1 MSISKVTHPADAENK
16 LLMMKIKIFV
26 LFCLL
31 MILLSA
37 KTAKFDS
44 GFAIVVDQKSYDAAK
59 PEIEAY
65 AKAVEAQGL
74 KTYIL
79 VDSWKTPD
87 AIKEK
92 LMALYHSISSPIEG
106 AVFVGDIPVPMLRDA
121 QHLSSAFKMDQEK
134 YAWNRSSIP
143 SDRFYDDFD
152 LQFTYIKQ
160 DTARHL
166 YHYYSLNAASPHVL
180 TPDIYSARIKPPE
193 GKDKYEKLKAY
204 LKKVVEYKNNQNK
217 VEQVMYFTGH
227 GYNSECPRSWMDE
240 KLAIAQQFDYLS
252 GQKSYLEYINFQDE
266 KHIRF
271 KLMPE
276 LKRKDL
282 DIALMHHHGGPTT
295 QYLDGMP
302 QVQSVPD
309 EIEDIKYY
317 LRSKLSSSKT
327 PEKIAKTME
336 SYMKMFGVPESW
348 FDGTFDKKQMEKD
361 STFNANLDINVEDL
375 VNYSSN
381 AKFIMMDACFTGSF
395 HLDDYLSGEYI
406 FDEGKTIVLQ
416 ANTVNVY
423 QDKWA
428 DEMAGLLGLGMRVG
442 FFNQMNCLLE
452 THLIGDPTFAFASA
466 DDKLEIN
473 NWIVTKKKD
482 VEFWKKQLSSP
493 YADMQ
498 ALALRMIF
506 EKEGNASSGLLL
518 NHFKT
523 SKFFTARTEAIRLL
537 SRCRDANFIESINL
551 GISDSYELIQRF
563 SAIYMGNTGDLSH
576 IPFMVDAL
584 LRNNLSKRVEYDLKS
599 SVRLFPQDLL
609 LAELDKQ
616 LPQKEYLLDRAATK
630 AELSKMITY
639 NTKHMQEYV
648 NELLAKETTKK
659 ERYFCLK
666 NFRNETAHPYLDK
679 LINFTD
685 TVSDQSL
692 KMVAIEML
700 GWFDSSSKRQEIINF
715 CNKELTKTARSKPYL
730 NEVLKTKNRV
740 N

>member
-1 MSISKVTHPADAENK
+1 MKFK
-16 LLMMKIKIFV
+16 YLL
-26 LFCLL
+26 LL
-31 MILLSA
+31 LLPVMLMSA
-37 KTAKFDS
+37 KAEKFTT

-59 PEIEAY
+59 HEIDAY
-65 AKAVEAQGL
+65 AAAVEAQGL

-79 VDSWKTPD
+79 VDAWKTPD
-87 AIKEK
+87 AIREK
-92 LMALYHSISSPIEG
+92 LIALYHAKTSPIEG

-152 LQFTYIKQ
+152 LQFTYLKQ

-166 YHYYSLNAASPHVL
+166 YHYYSLNAASPQVL
-180 TPDIYSARIKPPE
+180 NPNIYSGRIKPPE
-193 GKDKYEKLKAY
+193 GKDKYDKLKAY
-204 LKKVVEYKNNQNK
+204 LKKVVEYKNNQKK
-217 VEQVMYFTGH
+217 VEQIMFFTGH

-240 KLAIAQQFDYLS
+240 KLAISQQFDYLS
-252 GQKSYLEYINFQDE
+252 GQKSYLEYINFQFE

-271 KLMPE
+271 RLMPE

-282 DIALMHHHGGPTT
+282 DIALLHHHGGPTT

-309 EIEDIKYY
+309 EIEDVKYY
-317 LRSKLSSSKT
+317 LRSKLGSAKT
-327 PEKIAKTME
+327 PEKIKSTKE

-348 FDGTFDKKQMEKD
+348 FEGTFDKKQMEKD

-395 HLDDYLSGEYI
+395 HLDDYLTGEYI
-406 FDEGKTIVLQ
+406 FDEGQTIVMQ
-416 ANTVNVY
+416 ANTVNAY

-442 FFNQMNCLLE
+442 FWNQMNCLLE
-452 THLIGDPTFAFASA
+452 THLIGDPTFAFVSA
-466 DDKLEIN
+466 DDKVDVN
-473 NWIVTKKKD
+473 AWIASKKSD
-482 VEFWKKQLSSP
+482 VEFWKKQLTSP

-498 ALALRMIF
+498 ALALRKIY
-506 EKEGNASSGLLL
+506 EKEGRNASGLLL
-518 NHFKT
+518 SHFKS
-523 SKFFTARTEAIRLL
+523 SKFFTARTEALRLL
-537 SRCRDANFIESINL
+537 SLCKDANFISAINL

-563 SAIYMGNTGDLSH
+563 SAIYMGNTGDESH
-576 IPFMVDAL
+576 IPYLIDAL
-584 LRNNLSKRVEYDLKS
+584 LRNNLSKRVEYNLKS
-599 SVRLFPQDLL
+599 AVGLFRQDQL
-609 LAELDKQ
+609 LAELNKQ
-616 LPQKEYLLDRAATK
+616 IPQKEFLLDPAEAK
-630 AELSKMITY
+630 AELSKVITY
-639 NTKHMQEYV
+639 NTKHMQDYV
-648 NELLAKETTKK
+648 KEVLAKETTKK
-659 ERYFCLK
+659 ERYFSLK
-666 NFRNETAHPYLDK
+666 NFRNETAHPFLDQ

-685 TVSDQSL
+685 TISDQSVKL
-692 KMVAIEML
+692 TAIEML
-700 GWFDSSSKRQEIINF
+700 GWFDASSQRQKITDF
-715 CNKELTKTARSKPYL
+715 CNRELAKTNLSKPYQ